1 VKPVPEQLPGAAKS
15 PVSVDSIQ
23 APLPYLPD
31 SVNVQKV
38 AWPTAAPELAPLTRR
53 QRASR
58 SARKAV
64 HMTAGI
70 FLVYLLAFHTPVVRG
85 GSMQP
90 GLQDGDRILVE
101 PWSEIMGYHRGDIV
115 VMRYPLD
122 LNVDYVKRIIGLPG
136 DEIVLANG
144 MLWVNGE
151 LLDEPYVAS
160 VDKRAFIATTV
171 RSEHFFVLGD
181 NRPRSS
187 DSREFGQVKSELIR
201 GRVGLRMWPLGR
213 VGFLN

>member
-1 VKPVPEQLPGAAKS
+1 MI
-15 PVSVDSIQ
+15 PVSLDQVQ
-23 APLPYLPD
+23 APLP
-31 SVNVQKV
+31 
-38 AWPTAAPELAPLTRR
+38 
-53 QRASR
+53 SR
-58 SARKAV
+58 SDSIDVQEVVWPESAPNLEPRTLGQRIPRAARRLA
-64 HMTAGI
+64 HMTVGF
-70 FLVYLLAFHTPVVRG
+70 FLVYLLAFQTPVVRG

-90 GLQDGDRILVE
+90 GLVDGDRILVE
-101 PWSEIMGYHRGDIV
+101 PWSDIMGYHRGDIV

-144 MLWVNGE
+144 MLWVNGN

-160 VDKRAFIATTV
+160 VDKRAFVATTV

-187 DSREFGQVKSELIR
+187 DSREFGQVKSELMR
-201 GRVGLRMWPLGR
+201 GRVGLRMWPLER

>member
-1 VKPVPEQLPGAAKS
+1 MPRAAM
-15 PVSVDSIQ
+15 PPLSVDQVQ
-23 APLPYLPD
+23 APLPSLSD
-31 SVNVQKV
+31 SIEAQKV
-38 AWPTAAPELAPLTRR
+38 VWPQVAPELEPLTGR
-53 QRASR
+53 QRLHR
-58 SARKAV
+58 TARKMA
-64 HMTAGI
+64 HLAAG
-70 FLVYLLAFHTPVVRG
+70 FLLVYLLAFQTPVVRG

-101 PWSEIMGYHRGDIV
+101 PWSEITGYHRGDIV

-160 VDKRAFIATTV
+160 VDKRAFVATTV

-187 DSREFGQVKSELIR
+187 DSREFGQVKSELMR
-201 GRVGLRMWPLGR
+201 GRVGLRMWPLER
-213 VGFLN
+213 AGFLN